1 MKFPHR
7 FRAQRPGT
15 ALLVAAAVSA
25 TAAFR
30 SGAAGPL
37 GGLEDRVQAG
47 TGVAGLAGLRVGFGR
62 D

>member
-1 MKFPHR
+1 LKFPHR
-7 FRAQRPGT
+7 IRARRTGT
-15 ALLVAAAVSA
+15 ALLVAAAVSPA
-25 TAAFR
+25 AAFM

-47 TGVAGLAGLRVGFGR
+47 TGVAGLAVLAADFGR